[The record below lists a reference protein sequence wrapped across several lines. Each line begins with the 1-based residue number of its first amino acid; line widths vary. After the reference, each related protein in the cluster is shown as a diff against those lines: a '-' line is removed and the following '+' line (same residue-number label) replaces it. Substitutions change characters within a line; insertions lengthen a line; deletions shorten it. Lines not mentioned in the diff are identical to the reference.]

1 MAIKKAQRHARGKK
15 KCKPDSFKN
24 NEKQKQEKKIKVKN
38 KKALIIQQEIKF
50 VRLLSCNDKRIRDKV
65 LKSLKKWLI
74 VRSQSSF
81 EFIEEDFMRLWK
93 GLFYC
98 MWMADKPLNQEE
110 LAESLSKIIHCFNSM
125 PLVLLY
131 IKSTLKTLAIEWFG
145 IDQYRLDKFAMLV
158 RRIIRQIFKICHDKN
173 WDMEWV
179 EGLMKILQ
187 EILIEPKYCLGFKMH
202 VTELYWEEIAKIS
215 NGNVPEDVVT
225 RLVEP
230 FIAYLAVMGDE
241 RLIRHV
247 MRHIFRYLIFQSDV
261 GMDYKEKFEAWRK
274 AGFPCKSIDDM
285 QKIEESDEES
295 EQDTKVISGKESTE
309 DTVKVLDPRAGR
321 VDVELPQINFNAK
334 NISEVIKLYK
344 FHPSSTTKSR
354 RQIARLIDE
363 FTEVSEGKMPL
374 GVQEVE
380 MVRKFSS
387 KTDPK
392 KAALRLLKFNEELYS
407 DSNENKRKRKR
418 NGQSNESFIN
428 ELEEMDT
435 DKNITL
441 ERNNKKL
448 NKKKK
453 LNQDLKNNLDE
464 SNQIIEESCSKDL
477 KINNKNK
484 QNKRDQ
490 LENETVKSKKNE
502 MAMIIPYKI
511 GKSKGIK
518 RKSTL
523 INEKNMIMN
532 KLKKMKN
539 ICGHW
544 DISDYVVPVNSNPNK
559 MNNSFNEEID
569 KSILNDKSDVILDK
583 KIMSLTPDLGKSMS
597 SIENMEKQTK
607 LINELGQK
615 KRVKIV
621 LQRNTAQ
628 HTSDYIQQVK
638 QSPAIPFD
646 ANKKPP
652 VGVLKASPIPSPINP
667 FYKKKYKTINK

>member
-1 MAIKKAQRHARGKK
+1 MAIKKAQRHTRGLKK
-15 KCKPDSFKN
+15 RKPDSFKN
-24 NEKQKQEKKIKVKN
+24 NDKQKQEKKIKVKN

-65 LKSLKKWLI
+65 LKSLKKWLT
-74 VRSQSSF
+74 VRSKSSF

-110 LAESLSKIIHCFNSM
+110 LAESLSKIIHCFDSM

-158 RRIIRQIFKICHDKN
+158 RRIFRQIFKICHDKN

-202 VTELYWEEIAKIS
+202 VTELYWEEIAKVS

-274 AGFPCKSIDDM
+274 AGFPCKSIDEM
-285 QKIEESDEES
+285 QKIEESDEEN
-295 EQDTKVISGKESTE
+295 EEDTKLISDKESTE
-309 DTVKVLDPRAGR
+309 NTVKVLDPRAGR

-363 FTEVSEGKMPL
+363 FVELSQGKMPI
-374 GVQEVE
+374 GVQQVE
-380 MVRKFSS
+380 LVRKFSS
-387 KTDPK
+387 KTDSK

-407 DSNENKRKRKR
+407 DSNESKRKRKR
-418 NGQSNESFIN
+418 NGQSDESLID
-428 ELEEMDT
+428 ELEEEINT
-435 DKNITL
+435 DKDITL

-453 LNQDLKNNLDE
+453 LHQDIKNHLDE
-464 SNQIIEESCSKDL
+464 SNQTTTEESCSKDL

-484 QNKRDQ
+484 QKKRIDQIENKT
-490 LENETVKSKKNE
+490 LK
-502 MAMIIPYKI
+502 
-511 GKSKGIK
+511 
-518 RKSTL
+518 L
-523 INEKNMIMN
+523 INEKNTTKNIIMN
-532 KLKKMKN
+532 KLKKIKN
-539 ICGHW
+539 NVCGHW
-544 DISDYVVPVNSNPNK
+544 EISDYVVPINDNQNK
-559 MNNSFNEEID
+559 INNSSNEEID
-569 KSILNDKSDVILDK
+569 KSILNDKNDETLDNKIIPLTPGLDK
-583 KIMSLTPDLGKSMS
+583 SMNS
-597 SIENMEKQTK
+597 TENTDKQNK

-628 HTSDYIQQVK
+628 HTSDYLEQIK

-667 FYKKKYKTINK
+667 FYYKKKYKTIIL